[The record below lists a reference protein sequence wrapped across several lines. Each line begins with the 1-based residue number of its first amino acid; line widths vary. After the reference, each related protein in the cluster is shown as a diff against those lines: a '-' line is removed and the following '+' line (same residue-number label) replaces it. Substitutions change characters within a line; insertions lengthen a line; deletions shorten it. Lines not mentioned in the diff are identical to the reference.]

1 MNSIIKIAL
10 FLLTNFLFGNLVL
23 LFVSSNFFLSS
34 LMHHFKGYYHI
45 TFSCLLLLI
54 SLYFLHLS
62 SQTSRGLEHL
72 LYGFLC
78 ALLPVLLTTLL
89 LVGISLIPASIK
101 SDQALQGIFFTLKFS
116 ALLVFTTGAIYWI
129 PFGVLNSIYM
139 RSNYGL

>member
-54 SLYFLHLS
+54 SLYLLHLS
-62 SQTSRGLEHL
+62 SQTTRGMEHL

-78 ALLPVLLTTLL
+78 ALLPVLITTVV
-89 LVGISLIPASIK
+89 LVGISLIPASIR

-139 RSNYGL
+139 RSNYG